1 MSNVECPTRHLTFDI
16 WHLPSKMKVAIY
28 GQYYQNSTEPII
40 RDIFVFFNNNG
51 VEMVIEANFLKMLY
65 EKQLVKKEYKTFDS
79 YKQLDSSFDM
89 MISIGGDGT
98 ILRAATL
105 VRDSGIPILGI
116 NAGRLGFLASVQKD
130 NIDPFLQFVIDRNYT
145 VSKRTL
151 LSLECDPPNEQI
163 LDINFAMNEITVS
176 RKDTT
181 SMITI
186 DTFLNAEF
194 LNSYWADGLI
204 IATPTGSTGYS
215 MSCGGPILTPDVKS
229 LVITPIAPHNLT
241 ARPLVIPDE
250 TEIRLKVSGREEQYL
265 VSLDSRI
272 ASIRNES
279 TLTIRKTPFQINMVE
294 IPHETF
300 LKTLRN
306 KLLWGEDKR
315 N

>member
-1 MSNVECPTRHLTFDI
+1 
-16 WHLPSKMKVAIY
+16 MKVAIY

-40 RDIFVFFNNNG
+40 RDIFVFFNQNN
-51 VEMVIEANFLKMLY
+51 VEMVIEADFLAMLY
-65 EKQLVKKEYKTFDS
+65 DKKLIKKEYKTFGS
-79 YKQLDSSFDM
+79 YKELDASFDM

-105 VRDSGIPILGI
+105 VRNSGIPILGI
-116 NAGRLGFLASVQKD
+116 NAGRLGFLASVQKE
-130 NIDPFLQFVIDRNYT
+130 NIEEFLKFVLDRNYT
-145 VSKRTL
+145 ISKRTL
-151 LSLECDPPNEQI
+151 LSVKSSPATDGIKDL
-163 LDINFAMNEITVS
+163 NFAMNEISVS
-176 RKDTT
+176 RKDST

-186 DTFLNAEF
+186 ETYLNGEY

-229 LVITPIAPHNLT
+229 LVITPIAPHNLN
-241 ARPLVIPDE
+241 ARPLVIPDN
-250 TEIRLKVSGREEQYL
+250 TEIKLKVSGREEQYL

-272 ASIRNES
+272 ASVKNE
-279 TLTIRKTPFQINMVE
+279 TILTIKKTSFQINMVE
-294 IPHETF
+294 IPGETF
-300 LKTLRN
+300 LKKIRK